1 MATLPIIL
9 SPGQVAV
16 YGVGGTGITD
26 TGMVLLDTQRYGTI
40 YNIWDGGATY
50 IYGNTQVV
58 FNESD
63 VFCRVVASDLNRY
76 TILPAAR
83 LVTENIIIPP

>member
-16 YGVGGTGITD
+16 YGVGAQGITD
-26 TGMVLLDTQRYGTI
+26 NGMVLQSNQRYGTI

-50 IYGNTQVV
+50 IYGNTQVI
-58 FNESD
+58 FKDSD
-63 VFCRVVASDLNRY
+63 IVCRVVASDTNTY
-76 TILPAAR
+76 TVLPAAR